1 MSQIYPSINFSNKK
15 MPQFCCD
22 VLDDGMDGN
31 DRILKVISKV
41 NDFTTQNLANTAW
54 AYAKSAPALGM
65 GC

>member
-1 MSQIYPSINFSNKK
+1 

-22 VLDDGMDGN
+22 VLDDGMDGD